1 MLHSRKVGTA
11 RPGCWW
17 LSWLEWGWTRQWRV
31 PSSSSV
37 PTCAQHKQDWQSWTR
52 TRFLGQNSPWVH
64 MQGAAMGR
72 LEGYVLLLLCT
83 SFLPGA
89 QVEAALVA
97 LEISQGAWNTVTHLH
112 GHCSSLH
119 STARGLTCGETKG
132 QEGSGASGHLWIHQ
146 LWWYQGYMAEAPDHP
161 SGHAVGWPPRAHL
174 GYKTRQKLQQAHA
187 ALYSTGENYYAGSG
201 KATSDS
207 HLLLIKTLQLSV

>member
-11 RPGCWW
+11 HPGCWW

-83 SFLPGA
+83 SSP
-89 QVEAALVA
+89 
-97 LEISQGAWNTVTHLH
+97 AW
-112 GHCSSLH
+112 
-119 STARGLTCGETKG
+119 
-132 QEGSGASGHLWIHQ
+132 
-146 LWWYQGYMAEAPDHP
+146 
-161 SGHAVGWPPRAHL
+161 
-174 GYKTRQKLQQAHA
+174 
-187 ALYSTGENYYAGSG
+187 STGWSSSCGTRNQPRCMKHCHSPPW
-201 KATSDS
+201 S
-207 HLLLIKTLQLSV
+207 LQLSPFHSQGPHVQWDKRVGGLRSFRSSLDSPALVISGLYGRSTRPPVRTCCGMTTQGTLGLQDKAEVTAGTCCFV